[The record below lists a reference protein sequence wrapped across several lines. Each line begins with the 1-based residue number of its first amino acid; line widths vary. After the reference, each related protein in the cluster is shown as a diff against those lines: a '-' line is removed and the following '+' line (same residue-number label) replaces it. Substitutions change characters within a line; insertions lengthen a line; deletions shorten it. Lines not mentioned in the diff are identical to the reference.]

1 MALRLEDKQQIVA
14 EVNEVASGA
23 LSAVVADYRGM
34 TVDELT
40 ALRAKARETG
50 VYLRVVRNTLAK
62 RAVVGTE
69 FECMDPALVGPSLF
83 AFSLE
88 DPGAA
93 ARLLEDA
100 VKENDKLEVRGIALG
115 GKLMDGGQLEAV
127 AKLPTKDE
135 AISMLMSV
143 MNAPITK
150 LAQTLDAV
158 PTKLVRT
165 VQAVKD
171 QKEAAA

>member
-93 ARLLEDA
+93 ARLLKDA

-115 GKLMDGGQLEAV
+115 GKLMDSGQLEAV

>member
-93 ARLLEDA
+93 ARLLKDA
-100 VKENDKLEVRGIALG
+100 VKENDKLEVRGVALG

>member
-34 TVDELT
+34 TVDQLT
-40 ALRAKARETG
+40 ELRAKARESG
-50 VYLRVVRNTLAK
+50 VYLRVVRNTLAR

-93 ARLLEDA
+93 ARLLKDA
-100 VKENDKLEVRGIALG
+100 VKENDMLEVRGIALG
-115 GKLMDGGQLEAV
+115 GKLMDSSQLEAV
-127 AKLPTKDE
+127 AKLPTKDQ

-165 VQAVKD
+165 VQAVKE

>member
-34 TVDELT
+34 TVDQLT
-40 ALRAKARETG
+40 ELRAKARETG
-50 VYLRVVRNTLAK
+50 VYLRVVRNTLAR

-88 DPGAA
+88 YPGAA
-93 ARLLEDA
+93 ARHLKDA
-100 VKENDKLEVRGIALG
+100 VKENDMLEVRGIALG
-115 GKLMDGGQLEAV
+115 GKLMDGSQLEAV
-127 AKLPTKDE
+127 AKLPTKDQ

-165 VQAVKD
+165 VQAVKE

>member
-69 FECMDPALVGPSLF
+69 FECMDPALIGPSLF

-93 ARLLEDA
+93 ARLLKDA

>member
-93 ARLLEDA
+93 ARLLKDA

-127 AKLPTKDE
+127 AKLPTKDQ

>member
-14 EVNEVASGA
+14 EVNKVAAGA

-34 TVDELT
+34 TVGQLT
-40 ALRAKARETG
+40 ELRALARSGG

-69 FECMDPALVGPSLF
+69 FECLDPALVGPSLF

-93 ARLLEDA
+93 ARVLKDA
-100 VKENDKLEVRGIALG
+100 VKAHDALEVRAIALG
-115 GKLMDGGQLEAV
+115 GKLMDGSQLDAV
-127 AKLPTKDE
+127 AKLPTKDQ

-150 LAQTLDAV
+150 LAQTLDAI

-165 VQAVKD
+165 VVAVKD
-171 QKEAAA
+171 QKEQAA

>member
-93 ARLLEDA
+93 ARLLKDA